1 MVMRRS
7 GEARGERRKKFRL
20 FVCLLSGC
28 LLGREKAV
36 ERLAKGCRHRFYLES
51 MIAFE
56 TAIRK

>member
-1 MVMRRS
+1 MPRAVS
-7 GEARGERRKKFRL
+7 DVAAII
-20 FVCLLSGC
+20 LSGR